1 MLSHALMRVAAIAI
15 ALCSIT
21 AAACSDRGHEPDPG
35 EIGAAVDDAL
45 RGLATGSAT
54 ENEIAYRIVD
64 LRDTTLEGSI
74 SPASCD
80 SVDAALDS
88 VCSDL
93 VADDQADGCGRTT
106 AFYFAHSVPR
116 CGVRL
121 VLHTY
126 APNQDFRT
134 YLPRIY
140 ALDFT
145 GEPTQGPEPLCGNAQ
160 IDPGEACDD
169 GNFELWDGCD
179 SNCQMEEFTGC
190 EAVIELAYSVAGIAR
205 VDATTWQAKRSQL
218 MVNDADAMDSVTP
231 ELCTEAGALIGSV
244 CDELERQ
251 MPFVRSCG
259 GTSRYDAAAGPGC
272 AVRFE
277 VGFRGRS
284 PDDGVFTTAM
294 SGILAFTIRQ

>member
-1 MLSHALMRVAAIAI
+1 MRAATIAT
-15 ALCSIT
+15 ALCLSTVVT
-21 AAACSDRGHEPDPG
+21 ACDDRGKEPDPG

-45 RGLATGSAT
+45 RGIATGTTT

-74 SPASCD
+74 SPATCD

-88 VCSDL
+88 ICSDL
-93 VADDQADGCGRTT
+93 VNADQADGCGRVT
-106 AFYFAHSVPR
+106 AFYFAHAVPR

-121 VLHTY
+121 YLHTY
-126 APNQDFRT
+126 NAT
-134 YLPRIY
+134 IPRIF

-145 GEPTQGPEPLCGNAQ
+145 GVPIEGPEPTCGNGQ
-160 IDPGEACDD
+160 IDPGEGCDD

-190 EAVIELAYSVAGIAR
+190 ESVIELAYSVSGIAR

-218 MVNDADAMDSVTP
+218 MVNDATALEPVTP
-231 ELCTEAGALIGSV
+231 ELCNDAGALIGSV
-244 CDELERQ
+244 CDELQRQ
-251 MPFVRSCG
+251 MPFVLSCG
-259 GTSRYDAAAGPGC
+259 GTYHYDAAAGPGC

-277 VGFRGRS
+277 VGFHGRA
-284 PDDGVFTTAM
+284 PDAGVFTTAM
-294 SGILAFTIRQ
+294 TGILAFTIR